1 MVEEL
6 NQAASDALIEFG
18 LRLETEAKKE
28 LRTGHGVVTGTLRR
42 SIHTSGPSYN
52 WEADNVAPGEG
63 TPDRGGGRITPER
76 EGNTLAI
83 ETGSGMEY
91 AMAVHQGHGT
101 FEGYHFLTLAFER
114 IKDLFPGILE
124 RKAKARMK

>member
-1 MVEEL
+1 VVEEL
-6 NQAASDALIEFG
+6 NRAAADALVEFG

-28 LRTGHGVVTGTLRR
+28 LQPGHGVVTGTLRR

-52 WEADNVAPGEG
+52 WEADNVEPGEG

-76 EGNTLAI
+76 EGNALVI

-91 AMAVHQGHGT
+91 AMAVHQGHGS
-101 FEGYHFLTLAFER
+101 FEGYHFLTGPFDR
-114 IKDLFPGILE
+114 IKDSFARILE